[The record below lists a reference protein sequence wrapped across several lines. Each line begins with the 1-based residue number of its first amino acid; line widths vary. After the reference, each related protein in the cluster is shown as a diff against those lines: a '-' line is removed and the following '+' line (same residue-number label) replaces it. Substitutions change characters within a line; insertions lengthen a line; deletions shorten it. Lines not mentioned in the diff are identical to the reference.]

1 MSLLL
6 LVLDVLG
13 GAVVLVFRVAALAC
27 STPGLDVATGTPDA
41 VEGLFRIDVF
51 ALSVSVSLVNDACVF
66 VLTDGLSGTGRLLL
80 VATVDTSRR
89 VTRTLV
95 FGVIPFKSGKILS
108 SFAILGV
115 MIVLLFNNSGAY

>member
-13 GAVVLVFRVAALAC
+13 GVVVLVFRVAALAY